1 MNIDITINP
10 EILSTVDEKTIYFH
24 YYEEIKTNSY
34 TYNNDDMLKNYVLN
48 YNLYIFYTQFRDL
61 MLRKT
66 KIDIHNIRKSLLK
79 TQLLSRLNTYSIFF
93 HNRMLQTKPQNLNS
107 KNNNILGCI

>member
-1 MNIDITINP
+1 MNINITINP
-10 EILSTVDEKTIYFH
+10 EILSTMDEKTIFFYYFDQ
-24 YYEEIKTNSY
+24 IKTNSY

-66 KIDIHNIRKSLLK
+66 KINIHNIRKSLLIN
-79 TQLLSRLNTYSIFF
+79 QLLSRLNNYSIFF
-93 HNRMLQTKPQNLNS
+93 YNKMIQTKPQNLNS
-107 KNNNILGCI
+107 KNNNILRCI